1 MLYKDNE
8 GGRQLHYDPNVKFRR
23 IHSRI
28 LLSGINRRLLSKFS
42 RTLLRTF
49 YEYLLYF

>member
-28 LLSGINRRLLSKFS
+28 LLSDINRRLLSKYS
-42 RTLLRTF
+42 RTFFTSINFNLL
-49 YEYLLYF
+49 